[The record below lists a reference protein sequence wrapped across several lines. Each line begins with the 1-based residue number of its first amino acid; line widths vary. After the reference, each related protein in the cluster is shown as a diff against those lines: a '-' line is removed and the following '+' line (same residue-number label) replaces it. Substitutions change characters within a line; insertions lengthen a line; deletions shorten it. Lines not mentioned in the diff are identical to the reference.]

1 MVGRSGCPCQGPANS
16 RCYPHCL
23 SVLSCA
29 TSHCGLG
36 RGCRAPGGWCGAR
49 LWRPPEE
56 AAARCWSARAPR
68 HSPPCTAQTR
78 PRLGACRTAQN
89 CSHHCCPHCHCGTFC
104 QGAVS
109 WDLCHVCRL
118 GRPHDYL
125 DSVGKGRAACSR
137 CYTCPCSPSRSCRG
151 STGRCPLPGR
161 TMWAG
166 GVGGRNCWS
175 PSGSHCCF
183 PGPGMTSRSHLCCRG
198 CCCCHHCACPLTCR
212 RVASCS
218 ASCDHRQHAS

>member
-1 MVGRSGCPCQGPANS
+1 MLSRAGFRSIVGAFVTGPRRRGAKKKKEARHAWVVHPMVGRSGCPCQGPANS

-68 HSPPCTAQTR
+68 HSPRCTARTR

-89 CSHHCCPHCHCGTFC
+89 CSHHCCPHRHCGTFC

-125 DSVGKGRAACSR
+125 DSVGKGRAALL
-137 CYTCPCSPSRSCRG
+137 YQAP
-151 STGRCPLPGR
+151 
-161 TMWAG
+161 
-166 GVGGRNCWS
+166 V
-175 PSGSHCCF
+175 
-183 PGPGMTSRSHLCCRG
+183 
-198 CCCCHHCACPLTCR
+198 
-212 RVASCS
+212 S
-218 ASCDHRQHAS
+218 AP